1 MLGLLLIPIG
11 VLVGSAEGGGVG
23 ISLNIFRKESL
34 MQRSR
39 LLALEST
46 KKFRQA
52 VAETNATVVG
62 TSPHISLTN
71 FTDYSGF
78 F

>member
-46 KKFRQA
+46 KKFRI
-52 VAETNATVVG
+52 
-62 TSPHISLTN
+62 P
-71 FTDYSGF
+71 
-78 F
+78 